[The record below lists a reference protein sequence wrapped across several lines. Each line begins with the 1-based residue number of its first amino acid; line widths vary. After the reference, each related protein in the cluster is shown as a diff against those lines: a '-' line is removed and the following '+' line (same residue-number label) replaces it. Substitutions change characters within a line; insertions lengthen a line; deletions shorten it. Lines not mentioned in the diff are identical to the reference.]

1 MKDGVMIVETKDK
14 ILKELKDRTDNILD
28 DKKKKVIKSIINQ
41 IDWYKAVSL
50 DTFLSILDDL
60 GYDTNE
66 ATGREL
72 NIKFTMFDTTDP
84 FNIKEE
90 CTCTFR
96 KCLDHKVPRDQKRQ
110 GYPDAEESRQRAY
123 YECLCVE
130 YVCNIPL

>member
-1 MKDGVMIVETKDK
+1 MKDGVMIVETKDN

-66 ATGREL
+66 AKNLYVIL
-72 NIKFTMFDTTDP
+72 NTI
-84 FNIKEE
+84 
-90 CTCTFR
+90 
-96 KCLDHKVPRDQKRQ
+96 
-110 GYPDAEESRQRAY
+110 
-123 YECLCVE
+123 
-130 YVCNIPL
+130 